1 MADDGDNK
9 KDVPDKKD
17 DIQVKNDNL
26 SKSNDNQ
33 AQNKQDDAQ
42 VKNEL
47 NAIRAQVTAT
57 NNPAELARL
66 ASAAAGLASST
77 NNRELLDQIKNLQSS
92 ISKKEENAE
101 QIIYSEASEKGLN
114 MEGQGNQYD
123 YEAAREKEL
132 YDRHERLKAGHDQF
146 MKEADEFIE
155 SKRQEKE
162 EWQALLNDMKAGKE
176 IDPERLKALNK
187 TEAQLKDDQN
197 KRNPIKEYQKK
208 ATEHLQQLKAEE
220 DKLKQ
225 QQAQNVKAAE
235 EQRIVNSKLAANS
248 KELEQGQYKL
258 NSINTRIEQTG
269 AKLSALSPKIAEAT
283 KIQADADKQ
292 VEKDE
297 KERKEIQDL
306 RIETQKEAKKDL
318 QKYSAINDFSE
329 LLLNQTKSVETNELK
344 DNESR
349 NEFLSKENKKKPEIK
364 FPGKPSPDIIFPGK
378 DEILPPSQK
387 STSVEASTTKK
398 LSQGEEALKLSEERP
413 VSPDKINKFT
423 NRIKSSLEKQKSS
436 VVTNKE
442 TQVNKLARTNQ
453 QNKKNDKGHSR

>member
-9 KDVPDKKD
+9 KDVSDKKD
-17 DIQVKNDNL
+17 DTQVKNDNL
-26 SKSNDNQ
+26 SKSDDNQ
-33 AQNKQDDAQ
+33 TQNKKDDAQ

-66 ASAAAGLASST
+66 ASAAAGLAAST

-92 ISKKEENAE
+92 ISKREENAE
-101 QIIYSEASEKGLN
+101 QIIYSEDSEKGLN

-123 YEAAREKEL
+123 HEAAREQEL
-132 YDRHERLKAGHDQF
+132 HDRHERLKAGHDQF

-162 EWQALLNDMKAGKE
+162 KWQALLNDMKAGKE
-176 IDPERLKALNK
+176 IDPERLKALDK

-197 KRNPIKEYQKK
+197 KRNALKEYHKK
-208 ATEHLQQLKAEE
+208 ATEHSQQLKAEE
-220 DKLKQ
+220 DRLKK
-225 QQAQNVKAAE
+225 QQAQDIKAAE
-235 EQRIVNSKLAANS
+235 EQRNANSKLAVNS
-248 KELEQGQYKL
+248 KELEQGQIKL
-258 NSINTRIEQTG
+258 ASINARIEQTG

-283 KIQADADKQ
+283 KIQADAYKQ
-292 VEKDE
+292 VE
-297 KERKEIQDL
+297 KERKEIQEL
-306 RIETQKEAKKDL
+306 RIEAQKEAKKDL

-344 DNESR
+344 DNELR
-349 NEFLSKENKKKPEIK
+349 NEFLSKENKKEPEIR
-364 FPGKPSPDIIFPGK
+364 FPSKPSSDVILPGK
-378 DEILPPSQK
+378 DEILPTSQK
-387 STSVEASTTKK
+387 STSAEAVTATKK

-413 VSPDKINKFT
+413 VSSDKINKFT
-423 NRIKSSLEKQKSS
+423 NKIKSSLEKQQSS
-436 VVTNKE
+436 VSSNKE